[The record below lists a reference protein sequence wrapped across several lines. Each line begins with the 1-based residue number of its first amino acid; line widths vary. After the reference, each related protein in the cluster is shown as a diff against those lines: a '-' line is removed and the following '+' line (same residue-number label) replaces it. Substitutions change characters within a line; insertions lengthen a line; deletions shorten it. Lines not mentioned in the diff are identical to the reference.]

1 MTFAARWPRLGRVN
15 GLHVILPNKFD
26 HFRLS
31 NSFACHLRGEDR
43 QWKQWTCQH
52 RLIIGNSEVDR
63 EAVVSA
69 TQIWPHLADQRGL
82 STAITARE
90 FSNGCANRGGKAQWR
105 LQMPQAKGLSTQPA
119 ECSQPDAAPSNCGL
133 SYSKFVRKC
142 SDWLTDRQL
151 ERVAV
156 RLKAYKA
163 LKKAPRA
170 HNKLAV
176 IRDIGKIVP
185 SKCLT
190 LTFKHFSQFVLLPAL
205 QTAYLRR
212 CSCCCRRKQA
222 AQQWAAR
229 VATSLLCVFLQKSI
243 KQSSLNFSQKALTS

>member
-1 MTFAARWPRLGRVN
+1 MTFVARWPRLGRVN

-26 HFRLS
+26 HFGLLK
-31 NSFACHLRGEDR
+31 SFACHLRGEDR
-43 QWKQWTCQH
+43 QWKPRTCPH
-52 RLIIGNSEVDR
+52 RMITGNSEVER

-82 STAITARE
+82 STALTSRE
-90 FSNGCANRGGKAQWR
+90 FANESANRGGKARQR
-105 LQMPQAKGLSTQPA
+105 LRMPQVKGLRTQTG
-119 ECSQPDAAPSNCGL
+119 ECSQPEAAPSNCGF

-185 SKCLT
+185 SKC
-190 LTFKHFSQFVLLPAL
+190 
-205 QTAYLRR
+205 
-212 CSCCCRRKQA
+212 
-222 AQQWAAR
+222 
-229 VATSLLCVFLQKSI
+229 ATP
-243 KQSSLNFSQKALTS
+243 NF